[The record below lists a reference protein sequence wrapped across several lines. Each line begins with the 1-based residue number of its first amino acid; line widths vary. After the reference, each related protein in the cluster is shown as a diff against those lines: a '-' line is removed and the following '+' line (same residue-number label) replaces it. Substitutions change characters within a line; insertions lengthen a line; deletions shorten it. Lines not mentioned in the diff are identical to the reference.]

1 MTTIA
6 HLPARP
12 KRGVP
17 AWLLLALVAVALT
30 LNYSVALVGGMGG
43 VALPRA
49 ILWSFET
56 IAVALVLGGLVWK
69 MTGAVPWP
77 ARPRIGFL
85 AIQVVAAALYTFAFV
100 TIDVLISAVMRGR
113 TDFFE
118 FWRGSIT
125 GIDWVFGTFMY
136 GLIVGLCYSIRM
148 QQRNQLQ
155 QEALVAAEGLAAR
168 AQVGALRAQLNPHFL
183 FNALH
188 SLAPLVRH
196 DPDAAEAALDRLGD
210 LLRYALDDK
219 MCGDVTLDDEWSF
232 VRNYLALEQLR
243 LGDRLRVEVELD
255 EDALGQLV
263 PSFLLQ
269 PLVENAVRH
278 GIAPLARG
286 GTIAIAARIEGRRL
300 LISVSD
306 DGAGALDH
314 DIRNAGGLGLRA
326 LRERLAVRYAGA
338 ARFDIH
344 TSPGAGLRVGL
355 VLPLL
360 EEADT
365 VVASAFPRP
374 ARLLQAIR

>member
-1 MTTIA
+1 VTTIA
-6 HLPARP
+6 QLPARP

-43 VALPRA
+43 VTLPRA
-49 ILWSFET
+49 LLWSFET

-69 MTGAVPWP
+69 LTGAVPWP

-85 AIQVVAAALYTFAFV
+85 AVQVAAAALYTFAFV

-243 LGDRLRVEVELD
+243 LGDRLRVEADLD
-255 EDALGQLV
+255 EDALDQLV

-286 GTIAIAARIEGRRL
+286 GTIAVTARVEGQRL

-338 ARFDIH
+338 ARLDVH

-355 VLPLL
+355 ALPLL
-360 EEADT
+360 DETDT
-365 VVASAFPRP
+365 IVTSAPARP
-374 ARLLQAIR
+374 ARLLQATR